1 MDKQITEIIPAYTR
15 NKGLKNVFIFGKK
28 SLKSYPKS
36 NITFNLLPQV
46 ELDEEQKYII
56 DNLWISFNQVFNN
69 QINKNLDKKYFITC
83 LNSLYEY
90 FHKEND
96 GSTNFN
102 FDIVYQSHR
111 TRIFKTWEEVLPNI
125 STHPRPFF

>member
-1 MDKQITEIIPAYTR
+1 MDKQIIDIIPANTQ
-15 NKGLKNVFIFGKK
+15 NKRLEKLFIFGKK

-56 DNLWISFNQVFNN
+56 DNLWVSFNQVFNN

-83 LNSLYEY
+83 LNSLSEY
-90 FHKEND
+90 FH
-96 GSTNFN
+96 
-102 FDIVYQSHR
+102 
-111 TRIFKTWEEVLPNI
+111 
-125 STHPRPFF
+125 